1 MKSRVVAV
9 KTAPNK
15 ISIEFQNGTVWEYE
29 KGELSYTEWTLGKPT
44 DWFIPDTLEFL
55 KKINRYIEEAVAH
68 KKKSPFLKATEEIIT
83 DKMEKMY
90 NDLID
95 SSINKL
101 SEILKD
107 HQVDAAKYGV
117 SYTMQTLQNKKLPPR
132 PSKHRLVV
140 WKDYE
145 SFDKTVDDIMGNYRF
160 TDLRYANI
168 HMIHC
173 DAPQHEIEKFRGYTF
188 DHVLFINCNEAFL
201 PPELTTTMHYA
212 KLTYCR

>member
-29 KGELSYTEWTLGKPT
+29 KGELSYTEWNSGRPV

-55 KKINRYIEEAVAH
+55 EKINRYIEEAIM
-68 KKKSPFLKATEEIIT
+68 LKAV
-83 DKMEKMY
+83 EK
-90 NDLID
+90 NAAEFWKD
-95 SSINKL
+95 SAFQSYKVN
-101 SEILKD
+101 
-107 HQVDAAKYGV
+107 GV
-117 SYTMQTLQNKKLPPR
+117 SYTMQTLQNKTLPPR
-132 PSKHRLVV
+132 PFKHRLVV

-145 SFDKTVDDIMGNYRF
+145 SFNKTVDDIMGTYRF
-160 TDLRYANI
+160 TDLRYANV

-173 DAPQHEIEKFRGYTF
+173 DAPKHEIEKFRGYTF
-188 DHVLFINCNEAFL
+188 DHVLFINCSEAFV

>member
-1 MKSRVVAV
+1 MKSRVVSV

-29 KGELSYTEWTLGKPT
+29 KGEVSYTEWTLGKPT

-55 KKINRYIEEAVAH
+55 EKINRYIKEAIMLKTVEKNAAEFWQ
-68 KKKSPFLKATEEIIT
+68 KSAIQFYK
-83 DKMEKMY
+83 
-90 NDLID
+90 N
-95 SSINKL
+95 
-101 SEILKD
+101 
-107 HQVDAAKYGV
+107 GV
-117 SYTMQTLQNKKLPPR
+117 SYMTIGRRCGKSQVATHMAKQIIMNKTLPPR
-132 PSKHRLVV
+132 PTKHRLVV

-145 SFDKTVDDIMGNYRF
+145 SFDKTVDDIMGNYHF
-160 TDLRYANI
+160 TDLRYANV

-188 DHVLFINCNEAFL
+188 DHVLFINCDESFL
-201 PPELTTTMHYA
+201 PPELQVTMHYA